1 MMSWDEFKAAIVPAV
16 ITVVGLWMFLVLIFT
31 AGTGVA
37 R

>member
-1 MMSWDEFKAAIVPAV
+1 MSWDEFKAAIVPA
-16 ITVVGLWMFLVLIFT
+16 ILTVVGLWAFLVLVFT

>member
-1 MMSWDEFKAAIVPAV
+1 MMSWDEFKSAISPAA
-16 ITVVGLWMFLVLIFT
+16 ITVVGLWMLLVLVFT

>member
-1 MMSWDEFKAAIVPAV
+1 MSREEFKAAIIPAV
-16 ITVVGLWMFLVLIFT
+16 LTVLGIWAMLVLVFT